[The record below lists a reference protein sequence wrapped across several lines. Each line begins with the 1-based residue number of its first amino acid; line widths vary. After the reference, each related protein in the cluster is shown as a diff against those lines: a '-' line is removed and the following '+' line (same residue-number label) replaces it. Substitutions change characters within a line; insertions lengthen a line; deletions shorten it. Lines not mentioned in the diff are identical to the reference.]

1 MAELLTLASGHHQQC
16 HCRIILSIPT
26 PLPLCFLSVIGS
38 IPLFL
43 ILMNLLDQ
51 LQQFFQEITTTK
63 TLPYSSL
70 PWLATSI
77 IASFCQR
84 FLKGFLPIYCFPNQR
99 CERCI
104 LVQKLSNSFIINHKT
119 LLS

>member
-51 LQQFFQEITTTK
+51 LQQFFQEITLPLQRPCH
-63 TLPYSSL
+63 TLAYPGLLPLSL
-70 PWLATSI
+70 PHFVNLTKKI
-77 IASFCQR
+77 
-84 FLKGFLPIYCFPNQR
+84 P
-99 CERCI
+99 
-104 LVQKLSNSFIINHKT
+104 
-119 LLS
+119 